1 MCSLQSML
9 IDVIKESAGFFQG
22 YNGLSGTP

>member
-9 IDVIKESAGFFQG
+9 IDAIKESAGFFQG